1 MTWIKKL
8 HWQIV
13 LSLGLGLI
21 YGILA
26 TKFGWAEFTDKWI
39 SPFGTIFINLLK
51 LSAVPLVIV
60 SLICGV
66 ASLSDTSKLGQL
78 GGKTIA
84 AYMATTA
91 AAIIIGLIVANVAGF
106 MTPPLDE
113 EVRQNLIN
121 KFSEKSGNVI
131 ASAESVSKAGPLQS
145 LVDIVPDNFFASV
158 SNNRN
163 MLQIVF
169 LSIFLG
175 CTMVIVGKR
184 ASRPLLDFFTSLNEC
199 LITAVRLIIKL
210 APIGVFSLLSTAI
223 TSAGGDVSHIVG
235 ALTVYG
241 LTVVVALIIHAAV
254 VYPAIIHFMTPMSV
268 VKFFKAIWPAQT
280 FAFST
285 SSSAATLP
293 ITMER
298 CRNGLGVSE
307 EKCSFILPLG
317 ATINMDGTALYQ
329 AVATIF
335 LANAMGIPLGIGGQI
350 SILMIALLA
359 SIGTAAVPS
368 AGMVMLVVIL
378 EQTKI
383 PAEAIGLIWALDRPL
398 DMLRTAV
405 NVTGDATVATLISRD
420 DLARDLDFG
429 SNTGARSQENNPQ
442 RNRRPNR
449 NRRRPAPG
457 NNPNQSGRQNSGSG
471 NTQNNRRDSS
481 SERERS
487 SQGEPRRNRDRNRGS
502 SSGRPRNQ
510 NQGSGSHSSSGDH
523 DRSQQRNPR
532 RNRQD
537 RNRDED

>member
-84 AYMATTA
+84 AYIATTA
-91 AAIIIGLIVANVAGF
+91 IAIIIGLIVANVAGF
-106 MTPPLDE
+106 LTPPLDE
-113 EVRQNLIN
+113 EVRQNLIS
-121 KFSEKSGNVI
+121 KFREKSGNVI

-254 VYPAIIHFMTPMSV
+254 VYPAIIHFLTPISV

-298 CRNGLGVSE
+298 CRNGLGISE
-307 EKCSFILPLG
+307 EKSSFILPLG

-420 DLARDLDFG
+420 DLAKDLDFG
-429 SNTGARSQENNPQ
+429 SSTGARSLENSPQ

-449 NRRRPAPG
+449 NRRRPG
-457 NNPNQSGRQNSGSG
+457 NNPNQSGRQNSGHG
-471 NTQNNRRDSS
+471 NPQNGRRDSS
-481 SERERS
+481 PERS
-487 SQGEPRRNRDRNRGS
+487 SQSDPRRNRDRNRSS
-502 SSGRPRNQ
+502 SSGRPRHQ
-510 NQGSGSHSSSGDH
+510 GSKNQGSGSSGDQN
-523 DRSQQRNPR
+523 QQGPR
-532 RNRQD
+532 RNRHD
-537 RNRDED
+537 RDRDED